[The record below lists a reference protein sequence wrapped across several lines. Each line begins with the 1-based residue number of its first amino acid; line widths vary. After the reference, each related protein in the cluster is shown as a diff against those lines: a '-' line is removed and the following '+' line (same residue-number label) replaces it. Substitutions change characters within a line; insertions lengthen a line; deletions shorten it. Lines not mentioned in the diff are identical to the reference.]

1 VGRVRTIRILACVL
15 LLASNLCAQRY
26 VFHPYR
32 QADGLQNLSVK
43 AMAVDRAGFL
53 WVGTE
58 NGVYRFLGSG
68 FEKYAVEQGIAER
81 DIQDVFADLHGGI
94 WVGTYENLY
103 RWDGQRFAPAGKDP
117 IHIWGSKRMAA
128 EDVRHLLVVD
138 KNRLYRLGLD
148 AQGKMQSY
156 APVFSQALMGSIPI
170 IGHLSSVTVVSG
182 SSLGRSGDRPADRS
196 GRVQV
201 WMGCGK
207 LLCSWSDPRSNS
219 LETRKDS
226 VTEWGADEGVSKDI
240 WSTVLIDRQGTL
252 WAVGQHH
259 VITLAPGARRFV
271 DRNFPDDDPTSVYRQ
286 SGVAQDKAG
295 RILVATEEGVARWED
310 SHWRTIGPETSLRTS
325 HITDMA
331 FDAAG
336 DLWLGSIGHGL
347 IDWVGYG
354 NWEGW
359 TDQNGLPSASIWS
372 VKQFDADDVMTGT
385 EKGPAWVDL
394 ASGSAHPILAGKQW
408 KFGQVSTIGRDPDGS
423 IWAGTFSGAI
433 LRIDA
438 GKDKAGKDELGFGT
452 VERTA
457 QLPSLIYAALQD
469 RQGRLLFLTAGG
481 VYSREANAPRSTPR
495 LVPEVDK
502 LLGESTHAD
511 VGAGCVESDG
521 SAWVLANNRM
531 LRERDGAWTMP
542 PIDGFSQFPKGAAL
556 VAVSC
561 AADGTFWVTGQQ
573 AGTWRLTW
581 NNPHTRLS
589 AWRLQLPSEMAAYSS
604 LAILVDRRGWVWQG
618 TDAGLLVWNGREWR
632 HLTQES
638 GLIWNDINQGVLY
651 ESGDGT
657 IFAGSSGGLARL
669 LHPERVF
676 EQIPVGVSITD
687 VRRGDKVY
695 PITDGVTLPWA
706 SQPLSL
712 RISSSAMR
720 NRSELEF
727 MYRMEGLQQD
737 WVRAPGGVA
746 VFSALPPG
754 SYTFRGVARN
764 SSMDALSPAVS
775 MKVVVLPPWWRS
787 GWMFAVYGVLLL
799 LLVIFADWL
808 RARNLRRISR
818 QLQRLVSARTSE
830 LEQSREQL
838 RIQATYDSLTG
849 LLNRAAILRV
859 LTTEIERA
867 RREGKNLIVA
877 LADLDYF
884 KEVNDTYGHLAGDE
898 ALRLFAAT
906 MKSAIRPY
914 DHVGRYGGEEF
925 LLVLPDVPEDLD
937 ERRLSELHARITNL
951 CVEEASNFVV
961 NCSLGAAILH
971 APFDLPD
978 PQPILAAADQALYD
992 AKASGRNRVVWRQF
1006 GDTEKNPAPAHSKVQ
1021 EAGSIRSSHRHE
1033 I

>member
-1 VGRVRTIRILACVL
+1 MVGARTIRMLACAVL
-15 LLASNLCAQRY
+15 LAPNLCAQRY
-26 VFHPYR
+26 VFRPYR

-43 AMAVDRAGFL
+43 ALAVDRTGFL

-68 FEKYAVEQGIAER
+68 FEKYGVEQGIAER
-81 DIQDVFADLHGGI
+81 DIQDVFTDLHGGV

-103 RWDGQRFAPAGKDP
+103 RWDGQRFVPAGRDP
-117 IHIWGSKRMAA
+117 IHIWGAKRMAA
-128 EDVRHLLVVD
+128 EDARHLLVVD

-148 AQGKMQSY
+148 AQAKMQSY
-156 APVFSQALMGSIPI
+156 APAFSPALLGSLPPL
-170 IGHLSSVTVVSG
+170 GHLSSVTVLSG
-182 SSLGRSGDRPADRS
+182 SSTDHFGDRSGDLS
-196 GRVQV
+196 GHAQV
-201 WMGCGK
+201 WIGCGK
-207 LLCSWSDPRSNS
+207 QLCSWSDTRPG
-219 LETRKDS
+219 LPETRQDS
-226 VTEWGADEGVSKDI
+226 VREWGADQGVPKDI

-259 VITLAPGARRFV
+259 VITLAAGAHRFV
-271 DRNFPDDDPTSVYRQ
+271 DRNFPDPDPTSVYRQ
-286 SGVAQDKAG
+286 SGAALDKTG
-295 RILVATEEGVARWED
+295 RILVATEEGIALWEG
-310 SHWRTIGPETSLRTS
+310 SHWRTIGAETSLRTS

-385 EKGPAWVDL
+385 EKGPARVDL
-394 ASGSAHPILAGKQW
+394 ASGSARPLLAGKQW
-408 KFGQVSTIGRDPDGS
+408 KFGQVSAMGRDPDGS
-423 IWAGTFSGAI
+423 IWAVTFSGAI
-433 LRIDA
+433 LRIDPGQDGPGA
-438 GKDKAGKDELGFGT
+438 KKSGFGT
-452 VERTA
+452 VVRTA
-457 QLPSLIYAALQD
+457 QLPGLIYGALRD
-469 RQGRLLFLTAGG
+469 GEGRLLFLTAGG
-481 VYSREANAPRSTPR
+481 VYMREANAPRSAPH
-495 LVPEVDK
+495 LVPVVDK
-502 LLGESTHAD
+502 MVGESPHAD

-521 SAWVLANNRM
+521 SAWILSRNHM
-531 LRERDGAWTMP
+531 LREKDGAWTMP
-542 PIDGFSQFPKGAAL
+542 PIDGFSQFPEGVAM

-561 AADGTFWVTGQQ
+561 AADGSFWVTGQQ

-589 AWRLQLPSEMAAYSS
+589 AWRLQIPPEMATYST
-604 LAILVDRRGWVWQG
+604 LAILVDRRGWVWLG

-638 GLIWNDINQGVLY
+638 GLIWNDINQGALY
-651 ESGDGT
+651 ESGDGSL
-657 IFAGSSGGLARL
+657 FAGASGGLARL
-669 LHPERVF
+669 VHPERVF
-676 EQIPVGVSITD
+676 EPIPLGVSITD

-695 PITDGVTLPWA
+695 PIADGITLPWA

-712 RISSSAMR
+712 RIASPAMR

-727 MYRMEGLQQD
+727 VYRMDGLQPE
-737 WVRAPGGVA
+737 WIEAKGGVA

-754 SYTFRGVARN
+754 SYTFRGLARN
-764 SSMDALSPAVS
+764 SSMNAFSPAVS
-775 MKVVVLPPWWRS
+775 MQIAVLPPWWRS
-787 GWMFAVYGVLLL
+787 GWMFAVYGVLFL
-799 LLVIFADWL
+799 LLVVFADWL

-830 LEQSREQL
+830 LEHSREQL
-838 RIQATYDSLTG
+838 RMQATHDSLTG

-859 LTTEIERA
+859 LTIEIERA
-867 RREGKNLIVA
+867 RRERKSLIVA
-877 LADLDYF
+877 LADLDHF

-898 ALRLFAAT
+898 ALRLFAAA

-925 LLVLPDVPEDLD
+925 LLVLSDVSDDFD

-951 CVEEASNFVV
+951 LVEAGEASFVV
-961 NCSLGAAILH
+961 NCSLGAAVLH
-971 APFDLPD
+971 ALVDLPET
-978 PQPILAAADQALYD
+978 QPILAAADLALYS
-992 AKASGRNRVVWRQF
+992 AKSAGRNRVLWRRF
-1006 GDTEKNPAPAHSKVQ
+1006 GDTEKNRLAIDSNVQ
-1021 EAGSIRSSHRHE
+1021 KA
-1033 I
+1033 